1 MVAPFCSDLYFAI
14 FKLYFASLTWLYLAL
29 DMGFPKLEIP
39 KHANIFQSF
48 ICMPLLQFSFLHLY
62 ALALAVCAKD
72 CYMLICR
79 SGFYW
84 MLRIFDCGPDPCL
97 YPWIDSMVSSLL
109 LNAACCNSGLAWPK
123 WRISHVRVAERIISQ
138 VLLCQFGSYIILVK
152 YPAFARN
159 LKFFAARTMLS
170 FGILGIQM
178 YWYDYSF

>member
-1 MVAPFCSDLYFAI
+1 MNCTLQFLSYILLVQPDCIYPLI
-14 FKLYFASLTWLYLAL
+14 WV
-29 DMGFPKLEIP
+29 FPKLGSP
-39 KHANIFQSF
+39 NRANIFQSC
-48 ICMPLLQFSFLHLY
+48 ICMPLLHFFIFAFVCPCFS
-62 ALALAVCAKD
+62 VCAKD

-84 MLRIFDCGPDPCL
+84 MLGIFDCGPDPCL

-123 WRISHVRVAERIISQ
+123 WRISNVRVANPIISQ
-138 VLLCQFGSYIILVK
+138 VLLHQFGSYIIFVK
-152 YPAFARN
+152 YPAFAKN
-159 LKFFAARTMLS
+159 LKIFTARTMLA